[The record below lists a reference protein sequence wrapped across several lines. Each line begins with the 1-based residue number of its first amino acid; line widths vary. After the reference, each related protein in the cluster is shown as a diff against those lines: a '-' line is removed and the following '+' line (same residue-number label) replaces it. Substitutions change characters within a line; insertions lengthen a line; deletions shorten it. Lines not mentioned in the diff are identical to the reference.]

1 MNMVIGVNARTLGA
15 HLGGWRHPDSWA
27 PAVMNLKNSILCAQ
41 IAERGKLDL
50 IFLADGVG
58 VRQLDKPKLFA
69 ACSPS
74 DRPAV
79 FEPVT
84 MLSAIAMKTEH
95 VGLVATAT
103 TTYEE
108 PYTLARK
115 FASLDHI
122 SNGRAGWNLV
132 TTSNAEDSMNFGKE
146 QHMSRD
152 ERYER
157 AREFVDVVRGLWDS
171 WDEDAFPQDKSTGQ
185 FLDPGKVHLL
195 NHRGKHFSVRGPLN
209 VARPPQGHPVIFQAG
224 QSEGGL
230 ELAAAT
236 ADCVFGGGGNKEQSI
251 ELYANLKGRMAKYG
265 RSPDQLK
272 ILPGMGLYI
281 GRTEDEAE
289 QLYQELQALI
299 PPWLGI
305 EYLSKQ
311 LEMDLSGYSVDDLVP
326 DLPPQGLG
334 GTGSRFHLHSM
345 ARKEGLTIKQLY
357 ERVIGGSG
365 GPALK
370 GTPKQIADIMEDWVK
385 SKACDGFI
393 VGGAVMPRGLND
405 FVDLVVPE
413 LQRRGL
419 FRKEYEGTTLRDNLG
434 LARTPAPVRPARAVN
449 M

>member
-1 MNMVIGVNARTLGA
+1 
-15 HLGGWRHPDSWA
+15 
-27 PAVMNLKNSILCAQ
+27 
-41 IAERGKLDL
+41 
-50 IFLADGVG
+50 
-58 VRQLDKPKLFA
+58 
-69 ACSPS
+69 
-74 DRPAV
+74 
-79 FEPVT
+79 
-84 MLSAIAMKTEH
+84 
-95 VGLVATAT
+95 
-103 TTYEE
+103 
-108 PYTLARK
+108 
-115 FASLDHI
+115 
-122 SNGRAGWNLV
+122 
-132 TTSNAEDSMNFGKE
+132 
-146 QHMSRD
+146 
-152 ERYER
+152 
-157 AREFVDVVRGLWDS
+157 
-171 WDEDAFPQDKSTGQ
+171 
-185 FLDPGKVHLL
+185 
-195 NHRGKHFSVRGPLN
+195 
-209 VARPPQGHPVIFQAG
+209 
-224 QSEGGL
+224 
-230 ELAAAT
+230 
-236 ADCVFGGGGNKEQSI
+236 
-251 ELYANLKGRMAKYG
+251 
-265 RSPDQLK
+265 
-272 ILPGMGLYI
+272 MGLYI

-311 LEMDLSGYSVDDLVP
+311 LEMDLSGYSPDDQVP

-434 LARTPAPVRPARAVN
+434 LSRIPQPVRQKAVN